1 MSDYYYS
8 ISTFLLSQCSHT
20 LFVGGGVRGW
30 ALSKRAGGLPM
41 LARSVAPAGTSK
53 ICGRLDDHRRGQ
65 RVRAEEPAL
74 PGLDVVAGRVHSLRF
89 SEL

>member
-1 MSDYYYS
+1 MGGTNADKSGVCCG
-8 ISTFLLSQCSHT
+8 FGGKG
-20 LFVGGGVRGW
+20 VGGGVRGW